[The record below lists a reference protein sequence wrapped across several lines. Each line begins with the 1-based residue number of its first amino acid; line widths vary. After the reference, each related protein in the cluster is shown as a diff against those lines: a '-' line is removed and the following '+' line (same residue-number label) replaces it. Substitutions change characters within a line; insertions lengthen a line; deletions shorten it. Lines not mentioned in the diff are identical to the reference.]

1 MPFRKILPR
10 IPCRVNTNID
20 VVFFAGPGLH
30 RTSFHVCHVLK
41 TNTKC
46 KSPNKDHL
54 LLIRAFYLLSGRQGS
69 LSHRGRERVGWLDPG
84 DAVVGKEIN
93 PKVSM
98 CQENI
103 RRVRLDVSIFAVFGT
118 CSRDMSR
125 PWTCPHRPEFIAS
138 ASWAF
143 QAPVSACGTVP
154 GNRRRPPRRLSAA
167 TRHRCLRS

>member
-84 DAVVGKEIN
+84 DAVVAKEIN
-93 PKVSM
+93 PKVSL
-98 CQENI
+98 CQDNI
-103 RRVRLDVSIFAVFGT
+103 RRVRLDVSIFCGFLDMFQGHVQAV
-118 CSRDMSR
+118 DMSASHGI
-125 PWTCPHRPEFIAS
+125 HRK
-138 ASWAF
+138 
-143 QAPVSACGTVP
+143 
-154 GNRRRPPRRLSAA
+154 RLMGFSGS
-167 TRHRCLRS
+167 RFCLRHSSR